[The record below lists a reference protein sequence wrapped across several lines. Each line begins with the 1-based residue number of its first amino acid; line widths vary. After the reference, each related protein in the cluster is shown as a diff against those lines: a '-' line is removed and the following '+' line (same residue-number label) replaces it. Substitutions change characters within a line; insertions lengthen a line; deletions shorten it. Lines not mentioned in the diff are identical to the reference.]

1 MPRRHTPY
9 PRHRASAAGTTA
21 GGSSSPTQPKSVD
34 AFSTSTH
41 PSVSMGAPASAHG
54 FLLAPSYARACPY
67 SAVTSCCVSTPA
79 VRGNRASNASVTS
92 LALPV
97 FSFCSSL

>member
-41 PSVSMGAPASAHG
+41 PSVSMGATASAHG
-54 FLLAPSYARACPY
+54 LLLAPFLFPR
-67 SAVTSCCVSTPA
+67 
-79 VRGNRASNASVTS
+79 
-92 LALPV
+92 V
-97 FSFCSSL
+97 FVLRRHILLRLHPSRPR